1 MENNPKQIH
10 NMKNISHM
18 KKNRTYGGDAY
29 LRVLALLILTC
40 IAGVSMADTYHL
52 FFKYNNSN
60 PSAFE
65 DIGGSTGTTVFSWT
79 VTMPKEQYANYYFFV
94 STSDSYTDNI
104 DLTTSDLIDNA
115 SEEFSK
121 IDNQSYN
128 IGDKTYEFVFV
139 CRRSA
144 TADYT
149 MKITYNKTSGKYTLE
164 DASACSMQIK
174 HAWNGG
180 SQTWQSMSSAGS
192 NVFTYVGQYGG
203 TDVCQISNDG
213 GTSNTHYNAT
223 VTGSPSLGDDCTFS
237 FTSTGSCATSG
248 GTMTISK
255 NTDASFYVAGNGTD
269 GGIYNWC
276 DSENWKANGSPMYG
290 TPASVTFSEVYY
302 TSSNKP
308 KFKITN
314 GKWHEETG
322 GADYD
327 YTYWDEDTSDLNGI
341 TVQSDGD
348 EHKNIQI
355 NLSSGESNKQNITI
369 TFNSST
375 NKIHIK
381 CTDVATLPEIYI
393 GEQPQ
398 KEGNTLA
405 GSVYLAQTGGAT
417 ITDIRVYYQKDAEPN
432 VSTSPYV
439 TLAGPF
445 ACGNLYP
452 FTIDEICTIGSGDYQ
467 IKAQATNS
475 AGSQASDVVAFNNFV
490 CCPGSIETLAVKPE
504 AESVIAGE
512 SYGFFATIEGGG
524 ANPTYLWEVKI
535 GDGEWEA
542 QSSRAKDMYYPVP
555 ENVSGGT
562 NIYVRV
568 TATGSNCEDTRT
580 ANTMVTA
587 CYTPAILS
595 LDGPEDDPYA
605 WDNVNVTA
613 EITNSSYYEW
623 SVNPTATLI
632 NPSATG
638 VTFKG
643 GTVNKSETDYTVTL
657 TIGENQCGNKVSK
670 DVEIRVKPDKDNCT
684 PAP

>member
-1 MENNPKQIH
+1 
-10 NMKNISHM
+10 MKNISNM
-18 KKNRTYGGDAY
+18 RKYRTRSNAVI
-29 LRVLALLILTC
+29 LRVLALLVLSC
-40 IAGVSMADTYHL
+40 VGASAWADEYHL
-52 FFKYNNSN
+52 FFKYSNEN
-60 PSAFE
+60 PSSFE
-65 DIGGSTGTTVFSWT
+65 DMGAGTDIGSGTYAWT
-79 VTMPKEQYANYYFFV
+79 VTLPANQNSNYYFAV
-94 STSDSYTDNI
+94 STSNSYVNMISFDKGNVTNN
-104 DLTTSDLIDNA
+104 TTEIANGR
-115 SEEFSK
+115 
-121 IDNQSYN
+121 IGNQSYN
-128 IGDKTYEFVFV
+128 IGN
-139 CRRSA
+139 
-144 TADYT
+144 
-149 MKITYNKTSGKYTLE
+149 ITYNFVYINREDTKAAYTMRILFSYDNETPSFTLE
-164 DASACSMQIK
+164 DAVSCSMQIK
-174 HAWNGG
+174 HSWNGG
-180 SQTWQSMSSAGS
+180 SQTWQTMTSAGS
-192 NVFTYVGQYGG
+192 NVYTYVGQYGG
-203 TDVCQISNDG
+203 SNVCQISNDAG
-213 GTSNTHYNAT
+213 SNYTQYNAT
-223 VTGSPSLGDDCTFS
+223 VTGAPSTGDYCTFS

-248 GTMTISK
+248 GTMEITKVTASEYYVPGNGANGNLSNWCNGVDWYVDSEKDKINMTQIGANLFSITYSSVSNTNGTTNAEFKVKNGSNWYNGWDNDTSEANGNTISV
-255 NTDASFYVAGNGTD
+255 DGNVK
-269 GGIYNWC
+269 ILIPQ
-276 DSENWKANGSPMYG
+276 ANK
-290 TPASVTFSEVYY
+290 E
-302 TSSNKP
+302 
-308 KFKITN
+308 
-314 GKWHEETG
+314 
-322 GADYD
+322 
-327 YTYWDEDTSDLNGI
+327 
-341 TVQSDGD
+341 
-348 EHKNIQI
+348 
-355 NLSSGESNKQNITI
+355 QNITI
-369 TFNSST
+369 TFNSNNNT
-375 NKIHIK
+375 IHVK

-417 ITDIRVYYQKDAEPN
+417 ITDIRVYYEKDAEPN

-524 ANPTYLWEVKI
+524 ANPTYLWEIKI
-535 GDGEWEA
+535 GDGEWET

-555 ENVSGGT
+555 ENVPGGT

-595 LDGPEDDPYA
+595 LVGPEDDPYA
-605 WDNVNVTA
+605 WDNINVTA
-613 EITNSSYYEW
+613 AITNSSYYEW